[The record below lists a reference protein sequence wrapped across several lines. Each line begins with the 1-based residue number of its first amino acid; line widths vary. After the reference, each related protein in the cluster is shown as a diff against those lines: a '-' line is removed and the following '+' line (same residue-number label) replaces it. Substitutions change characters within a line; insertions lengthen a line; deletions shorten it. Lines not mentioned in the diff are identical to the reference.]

1 MADSKLPQLDIKKL
15 LKLAQSRLGSGASID
30 DIRELGLRDE
40 RVLQVL
46 SDKDKLNEVLK
57 NPEVQELIKKLKK

>member
-30 DIRELGLRDE
+30 DIRELGLKDE